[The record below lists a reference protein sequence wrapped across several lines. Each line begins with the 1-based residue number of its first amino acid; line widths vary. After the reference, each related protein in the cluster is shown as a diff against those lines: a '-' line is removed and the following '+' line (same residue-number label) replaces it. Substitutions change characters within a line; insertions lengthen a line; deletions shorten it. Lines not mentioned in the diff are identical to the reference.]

1 MIFQV
6 NVDRL
11 IYNGMCMVIKMDFLI
26 DFIVGLS
33 RVGLSRVGLSSCY
46 VDANHDEIDSVD

>member
-1 MIFQV
+1 
-6 NVDRL
+6 
-11 IYNGMCMVIKMDFLI
+11 MVIKMAFLI

-46 VDANHDEIDSVD
+46 VDANDDFIPIK

>member
-1 MIFQV
+1 
-6 NVDRL
+6 
-11 IYNGMCMVIKMDFLI
+11 MVIKMAFLI

-46 VDANHDEIDSVD
+46 VDANHNHDEIDGFDLDSTSFLSNDT